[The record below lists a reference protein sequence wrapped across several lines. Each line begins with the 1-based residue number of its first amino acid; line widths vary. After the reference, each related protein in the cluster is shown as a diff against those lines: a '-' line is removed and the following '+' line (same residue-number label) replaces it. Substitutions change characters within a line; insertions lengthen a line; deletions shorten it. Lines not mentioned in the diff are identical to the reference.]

1 MRLNKVVNSRAKK
14 AGNAVPSARPPI
26 CDMRLPASPP
36 VSEPRSRLWSKS
48 PQSAGLGKQFQVL
61 EMQLRVHGNSPA
73 SRDIATLL
81 HPYTNLKAHQSK
93 GPMIITHGRGVKVYD
108 DQGKEYI
115 EGLGGLWCVS
125 LGFSEPR
132 LVEAARRQ
140 LERLP
145 YYHSFASKSHGPA
158 IELAER
164 ILDLLP
170 ETMSKVFFNNSG
182 SEANDTAIKLVWYY
196 NNALDRPQKKK
207 IVSRVKAY
215 HGVTIA
221 SASLTGLP
229 NNHRD
234 FDLPVAGIVHTGCPH
249 HYRFAQPGESEEAF
263 ATRLAEE
270 LDALIQKEGP
280 DTVAAFIAEPV
291 MGAGGV
297 LVPPRTYFDKIQP
310 VLKKHDVLLIADE
323 VICCFG
329 RLGTMFGLEHFEME
343 PDMVTMAK
351 QLTSG
356 YQPMSATVVSGA
368 IYDALVRQSE
378 KIGVF
383 AHGFTYSGHPVA
395 AAVGVETLKIYEE
408 RRILDHVRAAAPLFQ
423 RRLHEL
429 GSHPLIGEARGMGLI
444 GALELVEDKPSKKPF
459 DTAVGAGPLGAE
471 LAADNGLIVRAA
483 GDSLA
488 ICPPLIIEDNE
499 IDQLF
504 DRLAATLDQTHAELK
519 RRGVK

>member
-1 MRLNKVVNSRAKK
+1 MRA
-14 AGNAVPSARPPI
+14 
-26 CDMRLPASPP
+26 
-36 VSEPRSRLWSKS
+36 
-48 PQSAGLGKQFQVL
+48 
-61 EMQLRVHGNSPA
+61 HGNSAA

-81 HPYTNLKAHQSK
+81 HPYTNLRVHQAK
-93 GPMIITHGRGVKVYD
+93 GPLLVTHGRGVHVYD

-125 LGFSEPR
+125 LGFSEQR

-140 LERLP
+140 LEVLP

-170 ETMSKVFFNNSG
+170 DSMSKVFFNNSG

-196 NNALDRPQKKK
+196 NNALGRPQKKK
-207 IVSRVKAY
+207 IISRIKAY

-221 SASLTGLP
+221 TASLTGLP

-234 FDLPVAGIVHTGCPH
+234 FDLPIAGIIHAGCPH

-263 ATRLAEE
+263 ASRLADE
-270 LDALIQKEGP
+270 LDALIRKEGP

-297 LVPPRTYFDKIQP
+297 LVPPQTYFDKIQP
-310 VLKKHDVLLIADE
+310 VLKRHDVLLIADE
-323 VICCFG
+323 VICGFG
-329 RLGTMFGLEHFEME
+329 RLGSMFGIEKFDIK

-356 YQPMSATVVSGA
+356 YQPMSATVISGA
-368 IYDALVRQSE
+368 IYDALVRQSD

-408 RRILDHVRAAAPLFQ
+408 RRILDHVRAVAPQFQ
-423 RRLHEL
+423 KRLRQL
-429 GSHPLIGEARGMGLI
+429 AGHPLVGEVRGLGLI
-444 GALELVEDKPSKKPF
+444 GAVELVEDKQTKKSF
-459 DTAVGAGPLGAE
+459 DPAAAAGPL
-471 LAADNGLIVRAA
+471 AADLALENGLIVRAA
-483 GDSLA
+483 GDTIA
-488 ICPPLIIEDNE
+488 ICPPLIIEDQE
-499 IDQLF
+499 IDRLF
-504 DRLAATLDQTHAELK
+504 DRLASALDQTQTELR
-519 RRGVK
+519 RRGIAA

>member
-1 MRLNKVVNSRAKK
+1 
-14 AGNAVPSARPPI
+14 
-26 CDMRLPASPP
+26 
-36 VSEPRSRLWSKS
+36 
-48 PQSAGLGKQFQVL
+48 L
-61 EMQLRVHGNSPA
+61 ETQLRVHGNSAA

-93 GPMIITHGRGVKVYD
+93 GPLIITRGRGVNVYD

-115 EGLGGLWCVS
+115 EGLAGLWCVS

-140 LERLP
+140 METLP

-170 ETMSKVFFNNSG
+170 DTMSKVFFNNSG
-182 SEANDTAIKLVWYY
+182 SEANDTAIKMVWYY
-196 NNALDRPQKKK
+196 NNALGRPHKKK
-207 IVSRVKAY
+207 IVSRIKAY

-234 FDLPVAGIVHTGCPH
+234 FDLPIAGMVHAGCPH
-249 HYRFAQPGESEEAF
+249 HYRFARPGESEEVF
-263 ATRLAEE
+263 ASRLAEE
-270 LDALIQKEGP
+270 LDALIEKEGP

-323 VICCFG
+323 VICGFG
-329 RLGTMFGLEHFEME
+329 RLGTMFGLEHFDMK
-343 PDMVTMAK
+343 PDMVVMAK

-356 YQPMSATVVSGA
+356 YQPMSATVISGA

-408 RRILDHVRAAAPLFQ
+408 RRILDHVRALMPHFQ
-423 RRLHEL
+423 ERLRQL
-429 GSHPLIGEARGMGLI
+429 GNHPLVGEARGMGLI
-444 GALELVEDKPSKKPF
+444 GAIELVEDKPSKKSF
-459 DTAVGAGPLGAE
+459 DPAVAAGPLAAE
-471 LAADNGLIVRAA
+471 LALDNGLIVRAA
-483 GDSLA
+483 GDTLA
-488 ICPPLIIEDNE
+488 LCPPLIIENE
-499 IDQLF
+499 QIDQLF
-504 DRLAATLDQTHAELK
+504 DRLASTLDQTHAELR
-519 RRGVK
+519 RRGVV